1 MSKLLY
7 VTIFTGRL
15 PSMRRFYGQKLG
27 LPIQRED
34 EGWVEF
40 GTGGATLALHAM
52 NDPGRNG
59 IALRFQSNNIERD
72 RRTMLRR
79 GVDFMNDVQ
88 DFPWGRFTGFWD
100 TEGNP
105 VALLQPTVPPA
116 GEEPVIESVV
126 LSCRQF
132 AASADFY
139 EGRVGLKVA
148 SETPEWVEFD
158 TGVTSLVLHP
168 RFVGADSPP
177 HTGQD
182 ITVAFRSDD
191 LYEWVDAMR
200 GRGLQVSSVP
210 VEEENGLR
218 AEAIDPDGYIVSF
231 HEIPGAPGTV
241 SRLAEEWDEEDT
253 PSRVAIRK
261 PTQKGSRAG
270 ARMAVTA
277 QMSRNGTGKQ
287 PGKKKTTATSSAK
300 SKKLKS
306 VSPRG
311 TGIAGA
317 RKKPKSVKDP
327 KRAKAKPAVG
337 SLKESTRR
345 TIASQKRAVAKR
357 SKARPVK
364 RATASRGGRR

>member
-7 VTIFTGRL
+7 VTVFTGRL

-27 LPIQRED
+27 LEILRED

-52 NDPGRNG
+52 NVPGRKG

-72 RRTMLRR
+72 RKTMLRR

-88 DFPWGRFTGFWD
+88 NFPWGRFTGFWD

-105 VALLQPTVPPA
+105 VALLQPTVPPT
-116 GEEPVIESVV
+116 GDEPVIESVV

-148 SETPEWVEFD
+148 SETEDWVEFD

-182 ITVAFRSDD
+182 VTVAFRSDD
-191 LYEWVDAMR
+191 LYGWVDEMR
-200 GRGLQVSSVP
+200 GRGLKVSSVP
-210 VEEENGLR
+210 VEHEDGLR

-231 HEIPGAPGTV
+231 HEIPGAPGTA
-241 SRLAEEWDEEDT
+241 SRLAEEWGEEDT
-253 PSRVAIRK
+253 PHRVAIRK
-261 PTQKGSRAG
+261 PTQKGSHAA
-270 ARMAVTA
+270 ARMAVAA
-277 QMSRNGTGKQ
+277 QLSRNGTGQK
-287 PGKKKTTATSSAK
+287 SAK
-300 SKKLKS
+300 SKPKPAGKLKQ

-311 TGIAGA
+311 SGTAGS
-317 RKKPKSVKDP
+317 RKKPKGAKDP
-327 KRAKAKPAVG
+327 KRAKARPAVG
-337 SLKESTRR
+337 SLKENSRR
-345 TIASQKRAVAKR
+345 TIASQKRAVAKK
-357 SKARPVK
+357 SKSRPVK
-364 RATASRGGRR
+364 RATVRGSR